1 MEPHGQNAWYLHE
14 ILSYNKASEGYL
26 PVAKSAEAL
35 ILPRM
40 NDPSK
45 AYTFI
50 HGQSLCLH
58 AEVPSLAF
66 FHHRSFGTQA
76 WSSA

>member
-1 MEPHGQNAWYLHE
+1 MEPHGQSAWYLHE
-14 ILSYNKASEGYL
+14 ILSYNKASEGHP

-35 ILPRM
+35 ILRRM

-50 HGQSLCLH
+50 HW
-58 AEVPSLAF
+58 AEPVPAR
-66 FHHRSFGTQA
+66 RSAIFGFL
-76 WSSA
+76 SP